1 MQNLFYNAKGRDR
14 TLSPT
19 ELAKVRITKE
29 SLLWINGTPDEIDAA
44 TLPKPIRDALAE
56 AERGEFSVRVHDHFY
71 CFTVPVPSD
80 HNSAT
85 SHSLNL
91 IVGED
96 WLVSMGDGDAINFN
110 DFLEHDVGET
120 MKGKLSGSTFAAA
133 LVTQHFVRFHRNI
146 GMIDREVDRV
156 EESVLVTREKGNTLQ
171 VMAVLRRQ
179 ASRLREL
186 IAAYRT
192 VIHALTRPDFLPEM
206 AADDRRHFE
215 HLRSAF
221 ERVEDDV
228 LRVRETV
235 INSFELY
242 STRIAQDTNRL
253 LRTLT
258 FITIGIG
265 MIGAVAGIFGMNFKA
280 TVLDSGQRGF
290 ISVIVFMAIAMV
302 ITTSAAIYSYRRP

>member
-1 MQNLFYNAKGRDR
+1 M
-14 TLSPT
+14 
-19 ELAKVRITKE
+19 
-29 SLLWINGTPDEIDAA
+29 
-44 TLPKPIRDALAE
+44 PKPIRDALAE
-56 AERGEFSVRVHDHFY
+56 AERDEFAVRVHDDFY
-71 CFTVPVPSD
+71 CFAIPVPSD

-85 SHSLNL
+85 SHALNL

-96 WLVSMGDGDAINFN
+96 WLVSMGEGDAIDFTE
-110 DFLEHDVGET
+110 FLEHDVGET
-120 MKGKLSGSTFAAA
+120 AKGKLSGSTFAAA
-133 LVTQHFVRFHRNI
+133 LLTQHFVRLHRNI
-146 GMIDREVDRV
+146 GTIDREVDRV

-192 VIHALTRPDFLPEM
+192 VIHALTRPDFLPELT
-206 AADDRRHFE
+206 AEDRSHFE

-221 ERVEDDV
+221 ERVEDEV

-235 INSFELY
+235 INSFDLY
-242 STRIAQDTNRL
+242 STRVAQDTNRL

-265 MIGAVAGIFGMNFKA
+265 MISALAGIFGMNFQA
-280 TVLDSGQRGF
+280 TVLDSGQHGF
-290 ISVIVFMAIAMV
+290 MVVIGIMAIAMV
-302 ITTSAAIYSYRRP
+302 ITTGAAIYSYRRP